1 MPATAVL
8 SRAAEARLRQP
19 LRRGTFRPRDAA
31 RRRLGLL
38 TVADGDGQARIYW
51 LVDLASQRI
60 EDSRFLAFGELTS
73 HPVADAFCEEVRQR
87 TVAEACALPAGAVEL
102 VLRDDPGVPAFG
114 DAGLAPLAFLADLQ
128 ARALAALP
136 AVELL
141 PAPVEKIVY
150 QRKREA
156 DWDATDRSWLPLSL
170 LRKVGKAD
178 AVIAKALAE
187 HAPGAS
193 HRIDGLHDDFRVVL
207 RLDGVVADQAPT
219 LGLFLASALR
229 QIHPGIT
236 VEVAS

>member
-19 LRRGTFRPRDAA
+19 LRRGAFRPRDAA

-38 TVADGDGQARIYW
+38 SVADGDGQARIYW

-60 EDSRFLAFGELTS
+60 EDARFLAFGDLAS
-73 HPVADAFCEEVRQR
+73 HPIADAFCEEVRQR
-87 TVAEACALPAGAVEL
+87 TVTEACALPASAVEL
-102 VLRDDPGVPAFG
+102 ALRDDPATPAFG

-156 DWDATDRSWLPLSL
+156 DWDAADRAWLPLSL

-178 AVIAKALAE
+178 AVIGKALAE
-187 HAPGAS
+187 RAPGAS
-193 HRIDGLHDDFRVVL
+193 HRIDGLHDDFRVVV
-207 RLDGVVADQAPT
+207 RLDGVAADQAPT
-219 LGLFLASALR
+219 LGMLLADALHVL
-229 QIHPGIT
+229 HPGLV
-236 VEVAS
+236 VEVAE